1 MCANSKYSN
10 TCVRELATF
19 QVNSQGFVSSLG
31 SNAHAIEL
39 DHLMALDNHINY
51 AFSPLHSTAID
62 PKYTHTLYGVLSAKT
77 KTYLI
82 PLP

>member
-10 TCVRELATF
+10 TCVCELETL
-19 QVNSQGFVSSLG
+19 QVNSQGCVSSLG

-51 AFSPLHSTAID
+51 DFSPLHSMAID
-62 PKYTHTLYGVLSAKT
+62 PKYTYTLYGVLSTKT
-77 KTYLI
+77 KT
-82 PLP
+82 